1 MEEGLR
7 EMAYRHNQGPS
18 VASNYY
24 LVREGFEN
32 RHLLFNIAFSSL
44 EHRIAFKYAVNVI
57 SYLIIYLLFMPLL
70 WGKVGKELP
79 AGDSVNGPK
88 HAWDAPV
95 ISIWLQV
102 RWLCTVTYDLHAL
115 PCFCLQ
121 TYVLEAVLKGFWE
134 DLAIG
139 VLEGSPADI
148 CSPFFSK
155 AEDRLPLAK
164 QASDLLPSTCFISA
178 ASN

>member
-70 WGKVGKELP
+70 
-79 AGDSVNGPK
+79 
-88 HAWDAPV
+88 
-95 ISIWLQV
+95 
-102 RWLCTVTYDLHAL
+102 
-115 PCFCLQ
+115 
-121 TYVLEAVLKGFWE
+121 
-134 DLAIG
+134 
-139 VLEGSPADI
+139 
-148 CSPFFSK
+148 
-155 AEDRLPLAK
+155 
-164 QASDLLPSTCFISA
+164 
-178 ASN
+178 